1 MTGGAGLITS
11 PAIDYIA
18 TECLIPLRLTPL
30 DANRSTLAIVSLLR
44 RSTSIQESSSRE
56 QEFFLPR
63 VFKENVARETKG
75 RQREKVNDHLT
86 RVALWNNNV

>member
-63 VFKENVARETKG
+63 MCSKRTWLERRKADSVRK
-75 RQREKVNDHLT
+75 
-86 RVALWNNNV
+86 